1 MLFNESYLESER
13 DDDLI
18 SKDVLKEMLTFFVT
32 VGQKKILT
40 KVNPEVTQATDYY
53 AEKNRVNTKNNTLG
67 LKGVWAENNS
77 FYKEDGFKDS
87 WFSNGLECIHFANG
101 SAQNRNYAWRN
112 ASLHLSLDHNYALEF
127 MFNAGEA
134 KGDNLITGLTVRYF
148 NLYDTSGKHTTNT
161 NAYIS
166 SLGEKVLV
174 ELPVT
179 ITQDE
184 EGKIIAVD
192 VLISDE
198 AYESLSNYLERTAD
212 YFEAVT
218 IEERGV
224 EMVKSKGWN
233 KILYGPPGTGK
244 TYSISN
250 YKKELISGQ
259 SLSQETVNFN
269 SLSWRD
275 AILLAMKKAGYPAIK
290 LGAFSR
296 LEVLEEFGNTK
307 MSKNAQQTITKTI
320 ITNADEKSTNVA
332 SRTGLDYFTKD
343 DSDNWAVTENGKVA
357 AEEIG
362 SYVAETPVADSEYF
376 VKVVTFH
383 QSYGYEDFI
392 EGIYAETEDGKIN
405 YRVKDGVFKAF
416 CKNAKEN
423 PEQNFLFVID
433 EINRGNIS
441 KIFGELITLIEP
453 SKRLGAEEA
462 LSVVLPYSGETFGV
476 PQNVHLLGTMNTA
489 DRSIAMMDT
498 ALRRRFEF
506 IEKMPNSQLVK
517 DKVGSI
523 EGIDVSLILET
534 LNERIEYLYDR
545 DHTLGHAFF
554 LSISTLEELQSVI
567 ETKVIPLLQEY
578 FYDDYDKIK
587 AILNDTRGI
596 YIKEKPRFSGLFNS
610 QFNDLVSGF
619 EEPTYVIANSISKD
633 DFIKAM
639 TQLVEVGY

>member
-1 MLFNESYLESER
+1 
-13 DDDLI
+13 
-18 SKDVLKEMLTFFVT
+18 MLTFFVT

-40 KVNPEVTQATDYY
+40 KVNPKVTQATDYY

-67 LKGVWAENNS
+67 LEGVWAENNL

-87 WFSNGLECIHFANG
+87 WFSKGLECIHFANG
-101 SAQNRNYAWRN
+101 STQNRNYAWRN

-127 MFNAGEA
+127 MFNAGEVR
-134 KGDNLITGLTVRYF
+134 GNNLITSLTVRYF
-148 NLYDTSGKHTTNT
+148 NLYDISGKHTTNT

-166 SLGEKVLV
+166 SLGEKVIV

-179 ITQDE
+179 INQDE
-184 EGKIIAVD
+184 EGAILAVD

-198 AYESLSNYLERTAD
+198 AYGLISNYLENITE
-212 YFEAVT
+212 YFEAL
-218 IEERGV
+218 IIKERGV
-224 EMVKSKGWN
+224 EMAKSKGWN

-244 TYSISN
+244 TYSIAN
-250 YKKELISGQ
+250 YKNALISGQ

-275 AILLAMKKAGYPAIK
+275 AILLAMKESGYPALR
-290 LGAFSR
+290 LGEFSSLELLQAF
-296 LEVLEEFGNTK
+296 GHTK
-307 MSKNAQQTITKTI
+307 RSKNAQQTITKTI

-343 DSDNWAVTENGKVA
+343 DFDKWMLTENGRVA

-362 SYVAETPVADSEYF
+362 SYVAETPVLDNDYF

-392 EGIYAETEDGKIN
+392 EGIYAETEDGKIT
-405 YRVKDGVFKAF
+405 YRVKDGVFKTF

-423 PEQNFLFVID
+423 PDQNFLFVID

-453 SKRLGAEEA
+453 SKRLGAEEE

-476 PQNVHLLGTMNTA
+476 PQNLYLLGTMNTA

-517 DKVGSI
+517 DKVGTI

-534 LNERIEYLYDR
+534 LNKRIEYLYDR

-554 LSISTLEELQSVI
+554 LTIRTLDELQTVI

-596 YIKEKPRFSGLFNS
+596 YIKERPRVSGLFSS

-619 EEPTYVIANSISKD
+619 DEPMYDIANAISRD

-639 TQLVEVGY
+639 MQLVEVGY